1 MFIYF
6 IVILILEIV
15 FIILAK
21 KEKKY
26 FKIFN
31 GLFFGFFVSIFLYY
45 LYSYTEIFSYDT
57 GEWVTLVVL
66 IQSVFLSVL
75 NLIIGVVGIISQKMT
90 KKNQSYDISKKRE
103 TIKYI
108 FLISFISFILII
120 SQYMIRYHEK
130 VKVENEIKKETM
142 IYLKNK
148 YGSSDFEIVEIYR
161 DFAKDGFVGTDRLNN
176 YDIYAIYIPKKIRFY
191 IYSGV
196 DSSRKIVKDSF
207 NDRLISTGYS
217 EEQFKDDDFIDD
229 INKEIENL
237 NIYLNE
243 MELNANINLYSKS
256 IVGLD
261 NNKAVPNN
269 YGKIPSKEELY
280 NLILDY
286 HIKHGLKIEI
296 DQYEIQSSDLKSEIR
311 EYLIN
316 LSNYLINYYNGL
328 DDYKIECHYS
338 DKNGNFFNGRLIIN
352 KDYIYIDGNLMEEKI
367 RR

>member
-15 FIILAK
+15 FIAK

-26 FKIFN
+26 FKISN
-31 GLFFGFFVSIFLYY
+31 GLFFGFFVSVFLYY

-66 IQSVFLSVL
+66 IQSAFLSVL
-75 NLIIGVVGIISQKMT
+75 NLIIGVVGIISQKRA
-90 KKNQSYDISKKRE
+90 KKDQVCDTYSKGI
-103 TIKYI
+103 TIKY
-108 FLISFISFILII
+108 FFMISLISFILII
-120 SQYMIRYHEK
+120 SQYMIRYYEK
-130 VKVENEIKKETM
+130 VKVENDIKKETM

-148 YGSSDFEIVEIYR
+148 YGSSEFEIVEIYR
-161 DFAKDGFVGTDRLNN
+161 DFAQDGFVGTDRLNN
-176 YDIYAIYIPKKIRFY
+176 YDVYAIYIPKKIRFY
-191 IYSGV
+191 IYIGA
-196 DSSRKIVKDSF
+196 DGSRKIVKDSF
-207 NDRLISTGYS
+207 NDWLISTGYS
-217 EEQFKDDDFIDD
+217 EEQFKNDDFIDD

-243 MELNANINLYSKS
+243 MKLSVNVSLYSKYV
-256 IVGLD
+256 VGLD
-261 NNKAVPNN
+261 NNKVVPND